1 MPIMEKL
8 EKFHFISLARTTTT
22 LCNPLSYLPPRAG
35 VVARLLQMSIK
46 RYTDSVLV

>member
-1 MPIMEKL
+1 MEKL
-8 EKFHFISLARTTTT
+8 EKHFTCTNS
-22 LCNPLSYLPPRAG
+22 LSYLPPRAG